1 MNLLFIGD
9 IVGRPGR
16 DLIRRH
22 VRALATHHDADL
34 VIANGENAAGGVG
47 ITRENMLEILSA
59 GVDVIT
65 TGNHVWD
72 KRETLEFIGNEPRLL
87 RPANYPEGT
96 PGAGSYVATAKNG
109 VRVGVI
115 NVMGRVFLN
124 AIDDP
129 FRVALRELARVTTGG
144 AQVVFVD
151 MHAETT
157 SEKIALGYY
166 LDGKVAAVVGT
177 HTHVQTADERIL
189 PGGTACLTDVGMT
202 GPHDGVIGMDKDAVL
217 ARFTTGLPSRF
228 ETASGDPR
236 LNAVIVTVDPSNGR
250 ATHIARLS
258 LSEVEL
264 QANTDAVTL
273 EARA

>member
-1 MNLLFIGD
+1 MTLLFLGD

-16 DLIRRH
+16 DLVRRH
-22 VRALATHHDADL
+22 LRALASHHQADL

-72 KRETLEFIGNEPRLL
+72 KRETLEFIDSEPRLL

-96 PGAGSYVATAKNG
+96 PGSGSYLAAARNG

-115 NVMGRVFLN
+115 NVMGRVFMN

-129 FRVALRELARVTTGG
+129 FRSAEREIARVRKDG
-144 AQVVFVD
+144 AQVIFVD
-151 MHAETT
+151 MHAEAT
-157 SEKIALGYY
+157 SEKLALCYY
-166 LDGKVAAVVGT
+166 LDGKVAAVIGT

-202 GPHDGVIGMDKDAVL
+202 GPHDGIIGMDKDAVI
-217 ARFTTGLPSRF
+217 ARFVTGLPSRF

-236 LNAVIVTVDPSNGR
+236 LNAVSISVDPSNGR
-250 ATHIARLS
+250 ATRITRLS
-258 LSEVEL
+258 LSEEEL
-264 QANTDAVTL
+264 KANTDAVTL

>member
-129 FRVALRELARVTTGG
+129 FRVALRELARVTTSG

>member
-1 MNLLFIGD
+1 MKLLFLGD

-22 VRALATHHDADL
+22 VRALASRHDADL
-34 VIANGENAAGGVG
+34 VIANGENAAGGAG

-96 PGAGSYVATAKNG
+96 PGAGSCVVTAKNG
-109 VRVGVI
+109 VKVGVI
-115 NVMGRVFLN
+115 NVMGRVFLH

-129 FRVALRELARVTTGG
+129 FRGAEREIARVRGDG
-144 AQVVFVD
+144 AQVIFVD

-157 SEKIALGYY
+157 SEKIALSYY
-166 LDGKVAAVVGT
+166 LDGMVTAVIGT

-202 GPHDGVIGMDKDAVL
+202 GPHDGVIGIEKEAIIG
-217 ARFTTGLPSRF
+217 RFVSGLPARF

-236 LNAVIVTVDPSNGR
+236 MHGVLITVDHTTGK
-250 ATHIARLS
+250 ATAIERISLTEDQLKAITETVVAAR
-258 LSEVEL
+258 
-264 QANTDAVTL
+264 T
-273 EARA
+273 

>member
-1 MNLLFIGD
+1 MKLLFLGD

-16 DLIRRH
+16 DLVRRH
-22 VRALATHHDADL
+22 VRALASRHQADL

-65 TGNHVWD
+65 TGNHVWS
-72 KRETLEFIGNEPRLL
+72 KRETLEFIDSEPRLL
-87 RPANYPEGT
+87 RPANYPAGT
-96 PGAGSYVATAKNG
+96 PGAGSCVAAAKNG

-115 NVMGRVFLN
+115 NVMGRVFMN

-129 FRVALRELARVTTGG
+129 FRSAEREIARLREDG
-144 AQVVFVD
+144 AEVIFVD
-151 MHAETT
+151 MHAEAT
-157 SEKIALGYY
+157 SEKLALCYY
-166 LDGKVAAVVGT
+166 LDGKVAAVIGT

-202 GPHDGVIGMDKDAVL
+202 GPHDGVIGMDKDAVI
-217 ARFTTGLPSRF
+217 ARFVTGLPSRF

-236 LNAVIVTVDPSNGR
+236 LNGVVITVDGATGR
-250 ATHIARLS
+250 ASDIQRLS
-258 LSEVEL
+258 LSEQEL
-264 QANTDAVTL
+264 KDITDSVTSG
-273 EARA
+273 ARA